1 MISLPISIFL
11 ETIKSASLW
20 FSSSESKNESA
31 LFIVSFSEKELT
43 YDRTLNLPYFFDKKP
58 LKSKYFEPSLYSK
71 AESIS
76 P

>member
-31 LFIVSFSEKELT
+31 LLLYLFRKELT

-58 LKSKYFEPSLYSK
+58 LKANIFEPSLYSK

>member
-31 LFIVSFSEKELT
+31 LLLYLFQKKLT

-58 LKSKYFEPSLYSK
+58 LKANIFEPSLYSK

>member
-31 LFIVSFSEKELT
+31 LLLYLFRKELT